1 MILVNRAVRSN
12 SSAKLLGR
20 LVIADLPQHGHK
32 RSSTQVC
39 CTRGHDLTHPA
50 SSYAVLFGWVQIQTL
65 EHLLSARQ
73 TLLISASVSEYIEGK
88 ENECSVAVKSSSS
101 VKGLWCLQSLVLIK
115 TDQVACNLRLHS
127 HQIRCSNENPYRVV
141 FVLDL

>member
-1 MILVNRAVRSN
+1 MILVNRAIRSN

-20 LVIADLPQHGHK
+20 LIIADLPQHGHK
-32 RSSTQVC
+32 RGGTQVC

-50 SSYAVLFGWVQIQTL
+50 SGHAVLVGWVQIQTL

-88 ENECSVAVKSSSS
+88 ENECSVVVKSKSR
-101 VKGLWCLQSLVLIK
+101 VKGLWCLQSPVLLK
-115 TDQVACNLRLHS
+115 TDKVACKLRLHS
-127 HQIRCSNENPYRVV
+127 HQIWCSNETPTE
-141 FVLDL
+141 LSLC